1 MRAKFTGHD
10 TFPLRY
16 GWLYK
21 STNFIKNKGLLST
34 SDLGRAAA
42 AIADLGV
49 GKNMVSAMRYWSEA
63 TQMTSSFVKDREVM
77 QEVTPWGIAIFDE
90 SDGVDPYLDDIGTVW
105 LLHWLLNSDDL
116 EITAYRYFFG
126 YSSAMYFE
134 KTKFVDDL
142 VEEAS
147 RLTGSAD
154 FKKATVK
161 KDVDCFLAT
170 YISKAQKIS
179 ERGLTKLDE
188 DSFSSPLSELGL
200 IKDMGGGY
208 YQCDFRYQESL
219 PLEIFLFAL
228 CFWAQKQFRLSGV
241 TQFTFEDAQ
250 SRPWSP
256 GKVFRLSE
264 AAMGAMLDESVTR
277 YGEQLRWIDSQGLKQ
292 IVIDPQW
299 LDKPWSI
306 LHLYY
311 PESQQWLN

>member
-1 MRAKFTGHD
+1 MKAKFTGHD

-21 STNFIKNKGLLST
+21 STKFIKNKGLLST
-34 SDLGRAAA
+34 SNLENTVE
-42 AIADLGV
+42 AIAQLGV

-63 TQMTSSFVKDREVM
+63 TQMISSFVKDREVM
-77 QEVTPWGIAIFDE
+77 QEVTPWGSAIFDE
-90 SDGVDPYLDDIGTVW
+90 FRGVDPYLDDIGTVW
-105 LLHWLLNSDDL
+105 LLHWLLNSDDREL
-116 EITAYRYFFG
+116 TAYRYFFG
-126 YSSAMYFE
+126 CSSAMYFE

-142 VEEAS
+142 VEEAT
-147 RLTGSAD
+147 RLTSFAD
-154 FKKATVK
+154 LKKATVK

-179 ERGLTKLDE
+179 ERGALKLDE
-188 DSFSSPLSELGL
+188 ESFSSPLSELGL

-228 CFWAQKQFRLSGV
+228 CCWGQKQFRLSGV

-264 AAMGAMLDESVTR
+264 TAMGAMLDESVTR
-277 YGEQLRWIDSQGLKQ
+277 FREQLSWIDSQGLKQ
-292 IVIDPQW
+292 IVISPEW
-299 LDKPWSI
+299 LDNPWSI
-306 LHLYY
+306 LRVYY
-311 PESQQWLN
+311 PESLQWSN